1 MKKIKN
7 VGFVAFAA
15 LGLVAGLT
23 SCGRKNYEIALI
35 TDLGDIDD
43 QSFNQG
49 AWEGVKAYA
58 KEHKISHEYY
68 KPSGQ
73 STTEY
78 VEMIDLAV
86 NNGAKVVVTPGFL
99 FEEPIF
105 ICQDKHPD
113 VHFILLDGTPHNA
126 DYTVFKTNTNVQPI
140 LYAEEQSGYLAGY
153 AAVKDGYRS
162 LAFMG
167 GMAVPAVKRFG
178 LGYLIGMDDAATEL
192 GLADDAIPVK
202 YHYTGNF
209 KASNEALTKAETWY
223 QGGTEVIFACGGAVG
238 LSVMQAAEGKDGKV
252 IGVDVDQG
260 HMSETVITS
269 AVKGLAE
276 SVIQALTAH
285 YDGTWVG
292 GETWNLD
299 ASKDGVGLPTKEASW
314 KFETFTVEDYEAVFA
329 KLVDGTVNVIDRLPA
344 NYLDEGDSKEAAAA
358 NAKATVEALDA
369 ALAKITV
376 TYEA

>member
-23 SCGRKNYEIALI
+23 SCGPKNYEIALI

-58 KEHKISHEYY
+58 KEHGISHQYY
-68 KPSGQ
+68 KPGGQ

-86 NNGAKVVVTPGFL
+86 NNGAKVVVTPGYL

-105 ICQDKHPD
+105 ICQDKYPD
-113 VHFILLDGTPHNA
+113 VHFILLDGEPHSG
-126 DYTVFKTNTNVQPI
+126 DYSEFKTNANVQPI

-153 AAVKDGYRS
+153 AAVKDGYRK

-178 LGYLIGMDDAATEL
+178 LGYLIGIDDAATEL
-192 GLADDAIPVK
+192 GLTEIIPVK

-209 KASNEALTKAETWY
+209 KASLEALSKAETWY
-223 QGGTEVIFACGGAVG
+223 QSGSEIIFACGGAVG
-238 LSVMQAAEGKDGKV
+238 LSVMQAAEGKNGKV

-260 HMSETVITS
+260 HMSDTVITS
-269 AVKGLAE
+269 AVKGLAA

-285 YDGTWVG
+285 YDGTWEG
-292 GETWNLD
+292 GTTWNLD
-299 ASKDGVGLPTKEASW
+299 ASKDGVGLPTKEESW
-314 KFETFTVEDYEAVFA
+314 KFETFTLAEYQAVFA
-329 KLVDGTVNVIDRLPA
+329 KLVDGTVDVAARLPE
-344 NYLDEGDSKEAAAA
+344 NYLVEGDTDEEKAA
-358 NAKATVEALDA
+358 NAKATVEALDEV
-369 ALAKITV
+369 LTKITV